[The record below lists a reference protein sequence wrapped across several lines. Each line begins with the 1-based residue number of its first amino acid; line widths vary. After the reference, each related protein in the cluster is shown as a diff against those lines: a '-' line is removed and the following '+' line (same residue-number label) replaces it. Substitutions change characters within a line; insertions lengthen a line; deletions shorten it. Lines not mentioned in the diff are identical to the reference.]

1 MIPTIGPLDRSRR
14 PELDTLLRA
23 TGVFRPGEVEVA
35 LELFDETYGSFADP
49 DAPSDYEFV
58 AAFGDA
64 GSLAGYCCYG
74 PTPGTEGTYDLYWIA
89 VDPAQQ
95 GRGIGSM
102 LLAEVERRLEE
113 RQARML
119 VVETSGRD
127 EYDATRQFYGAR
139 GYGLTARLRDFYA
152 PADDRVVYTRYLGS
166 FHPPAVRGA

>member
-1 MIPTIGPLDRSRR
+1 MPTIGALDASHR
-14 PELDTLLRA
+14 PHLDALLRA
-23 TGVFRPGEVEVA
+23 TRAFRSDEVDVA
-35 LELFDETYGSFADP
+35 LELFDETYGAFADLSTP
-49 DAPSDYEFV
+49 ADSEFV
-58 AAFGDA
+58 AAFDDA

-74 PTPGTEGTYDLYWIA
+74 ATPGTEGTYDLYWIA

-95 GRGIGSM
+95 GCGVGSA
-102 LLAEVERRLEE
+102 LLAEVEQRLGQ

-127 EYDATRQFYGAR
+127 EYKATRQFYGAR
-139 GYGLTARLRDFYA
+139 GYDVTARLRDFYA